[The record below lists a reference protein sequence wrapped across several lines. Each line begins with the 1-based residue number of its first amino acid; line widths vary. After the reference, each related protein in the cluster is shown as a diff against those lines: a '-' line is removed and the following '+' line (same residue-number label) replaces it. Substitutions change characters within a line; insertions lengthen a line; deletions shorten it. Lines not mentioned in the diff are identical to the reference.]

1 MLNKLDLC
9 TPEEKRRRSRLIFML
24 KIIHGL
30 VDIKIE
36 THTRSSLR
44 LKLLEPHCKK
54 DVFKLSFFLRSAR
67 DWNQLLPDMPHISSL
82 EEFKNYL
89 GEFFYFYS
97 TYCCMQF
104 LLLYFV
110 NYVWCVA

>member
-1 MLNKLDLC
+1 MQRAAARFCTNDYNWPSSVTSMLNKLDLC
-9 TPEEKRRRSRLIFML
+9 TLEERRRRSRLIFMH

-54 DVFKLSFFLRSAR
+54 GVFKLSFFLRTAR
-67 DWNQLLPDMPHISSL
+67 DWNQLLPDMPRILSL
-82 EEFKNYL
+82 EEFKNYHK
-89 GEFFYFYS
+89 
-97 TYCCMQF
+97 
-104 LLLYFV
+104 
-110 NYVWCVA
+110 

>member
-9 TPEEKRRRSRLIFML
+9 PLEERRRRSCLIFMH

-36 THTRSSLR
+36 TSTRSSLR
-44 LKLLEPHCKK
+44 LKLLQPHCKK
-54 DVFKLSFFLRSAR
+54 DVFKLSFFLRTAR

-82 EEFKNYL
+82 EEFKNNL
-89 GEFFYFYS
+89 S
-97 TYCCMQF
+97 
-104 LLLYFV
+104 
-110 NYVWCVA
+110 